1 MCVVGFHNDASDR
14 LQMQLFLIRHA
25 ESENNARPLHQ
36 RVEDPGITAV
46 GRMQAEHLAQWTR
59 TMKIDTLIT
68 SPFLRT
74 LQTTRSIVDAT
85 PQHVHVWHNVF
96 ERGGCYR
103 GFGPEARQGGPGL
116 GKSSILRHAT
126 GSPDQCV
133 IDKSIGEEGWW
144 GSRPREEDHEV
155 EARARIVAKR
165 LTDTFGATRKVVVAV
180 IHAEF
185 KRWLMA
191 ELFQGFIDAHQLGA
205 IRNTG
210 ITKVDF
216 DGEKWQLDWFN
227 SVTHL
232 PSRLI
237 TGHE

>member
-1 MCVVGFHNDASDR
+1 
-14 LQMQLFLIRHA
+14 MQLYLIRHA

-36 RVEDPGITAV
+36 RVEDPAITAI

-59 TMKIDTLIT
+59 TIGIGTLIS

-74 LQTTRSIVDAT
+74 LQTTRAMVDVR
-85 PQHVHVWHNVF
+85 PQRVHIWHDVY

-103 GFGPEARQGGPGL
+103 GFGPLAREGGAGL
-116 GKSSILRHAT
+116 GRSAIVRHVT
-126 GSPDQCV
+126 NDPDQCV
-133 IDKSIGEEGWW
+133 VDATINESGWW
-144 GSRPREEDHEV
+144 GEKSREEDHEV
-155 EARARIVAKR
+155 ATRAKQVASR
-165 LTDTFGATRKVVVAV
+165 FVETFGASGEIVVAV

-191 ELFQGFIDAHQLGA
+191 EFFRDFIDAYQLGPM
-205 IRNTG
+205 RNTG
-210 ITKVDF
+210 ISKVNF
-216 DGEKWQLDWFN
+216 DGKRWQLDWFN

-237 TGHE
+237 TGNE